1 MSRPLGR
8 VIGVGICVTLALSF
22 PSPATAT
29 GEDDGLWY
37 FEASGMEQIHESA
50 RGAGVTIAVLDSQ
63 INTDVPD
70 LAGVDLE
77 VHEPSYCAATEGG
90 AAVSAASVAPEADHG
105 TAVASM
111 IVGTGAGIG
120 GQPGIVGIAPDATVR
135 FYSVGVGTA
144 DSIRLDCAVPAGTD
158 VSRERPETTA
168 LRDAIA
174 DGADIISVSNGI
186 VFDTSAIA
194 EAQRDGVII
203 VASAGNFGGSTFS
216 PLGASNGVVSV
227 GSVTPDLAIWT
238 NNPAG
243 PELAV
248 NAPGVGIRVVN
259 PEYTGYTRSDGSSL
273 ATPYTAGVL
282 ALAWSTYPNANANQ
296 MIQALLRTT
305 GGETHELLRDDVRGY
320 GLVNARALLAIDPT
334 TLPDENPL
342 LTDGPDREPT
352 RAEVLGTATDEPS
365 ATPSTAPTSTP
376 QPTATPSEQ
385 ESAASGPPIGLIGGG
400 IALVAV
406 LLVLTVVLLRRRPS
420 DSDQSHVT
428 GDHHGH
434 QG

>member
-1 MSRPLGR
+1 
-8 VIGVGICVTLALSF
+8 
-22 PSPATAT
+22 
-29 GEDDGLWY
+29 
-37 FEASGMEQIHESA
+37 
-50 RGAGVTIAVLDSQ
+50 
-63 INTDVPD
+63 
-70 LAGVDLE
+70 
-77 VHEPSYCAATEGG
+77 
-90 AAVSAASVAPEADHG
+90 
-105 TAVASM
+105 
-111 IVGTGAGIG
+111 
-120 GQPGIVGIAPDATVR
+120 
-135 FYSVGVGTA
+135 
-144 DSIRLDCAVPAGTD
+144 
-158 VSRERPETTA
+158 
-168 LRDAIA
+168 
-174 DGADIISVSNGI
+174 
-186 VFDTSAIA
+186 
-194 EAQRDGVII
+194 
-203 VASAGNFGGSTFS
+203 
-216 PLGASNGVVSV
+216 
-227 GSVTPDLAIWT
+227 
-238 NNPAG
+238 
-243 PELAV
+243 
-248 NAPGVGIRVVN
+248 
-259 PEYTGYTRSDGSSL
+259 
-273 ATPYTAGVL
+273 
-282 ALAWSTYPNANANQ
+282 